1 MFGHR
6 APLLV
11 ASPADRAHSREK
23 FRHRLP
29 AGGTSPRSLALK
41 HRCRARQVV
50 PIPDT
55 GHGHKPLSLPEQR
68 PDLVRFS
75 FSAEER
81 AQRISERTAAP
92 VPNERAGDPGHGS
105 VDGRHLLLVGA
116 GPGLGTAVAR
126 RFAVGGYRVTLVARR
141 PDGLGDLAGALADTG
156 AQISTIAADASD
168 PDGLGTRMREL
179 YLRDGAPGVIVYNA
193 VMGAPDRLLSS
204 SVAHLQA
211 AYSVDVISAIV
222 VAQVAAPA
230 MRAAGFGTILV
241 TGGGFADHPIP
252 ALATV
257 SLGKAALRSA
267 ATMLGADLEPDGI
280 RVATLTIAGQIA
292 AGTSFDPERIAERYW
307 EVVHLDG
314 PWQAEFR
321 FTGE

>member
-1 MFGHR
+1 MIPRGQG
-6 APLLV
+6 L
-11 ASPADRAHSREK
+11 DRATYPE
-23 FRHRLP
+23 
-29 AGGTSPRSLALK
+29 
-41 HRCRARQVV
+41 
-50 PIPDT
+50 
-55 GHGHKPLSLPEQR
+55 PLSGAV
-68 PDLVRFS
+68 D
-75 FSAEER
+75 AKG
-81 AQRISERTAAP
+81 TAP
-92 VPNERAGDPGHGS
+92 MPNERAGDPDHREGALADLAGAAGPGS

-116 GPGLGTAVAR
+116 GPGLGMAVAR
-126 RFAVGGYRVTLVARR
+126 RFAVGGYGVTLVARST
-141 PDGLGDLAGALADTG
+141 DGLRDLAGTLADTG
-156 AQISTIAADASD
+156 AKIGTIAADASD
-168 PDGLGTRMREL
+168 PDGLGARMREL
-179 YLRDGAPGVIVYNA
+179 YLRNDAPGVIVYNA

-204 SVAHLQA
+204 SAAHLQA
-211 AYSVDVISAIV
+211 AYSVDVIGAIV

-280 RVATLTIAGQIA
+280 RVATLTIAGQIV

-307 EVVHLDG
+307 EVVHSDG

-321 FTGE
+321 FTGA